1 MKHSIVPP
9 YLLAKIAQA
18 DEHGMA
24 VAAAAARRALE
35 GTEPLHEERRLHATE
50 VQQSIASTLR
60 STAQS
65 TAQSTVRSSAHPAI
79 PPVVHH
85 VVPPVVHRTIFDA
98 QGAEK
103 LPGKIVRRE
112 GQSATADVTVT
123 EAYDGLGATFD
134 LFSQVF
140 GRDSIDGKGLPLLAT
155 VHYGRGY
162 DNAYWDG
169 ERMVFGDGDGEV
181 FGRFTASVSVIG
193 HELAH
198 GVTQFSSGLA
208 YEGQSGA
215 LNESFS
221 DVMGVLVEQHQKNQ
235 TAAEASWLVG
245 EGLFTPAVQ
254 GTALRSMT
262 APGTA
267 YDDDVLGKDPQPA
280 DMAHYV
286 KTTDDNGGVHL
297 NSGIPNRA
305 FSLAALELGGFAWE
319 RAGQIWYDTMT
330 AASAPTLLPAAADF
344 ATFAR
349 ATVGAATLR
358 YGAASPEADAVGAA
372 WVKVGV
378 LKSGSHT

>member
-50 VQQSIASTLR
+50 VQHFSASTPH
-60 STAQS
+60 SKGD
-65 TAQSTVRSSAHPAI
+65 PAAR
-79 PPVVHH
+79 PVVHA
-85 VVPPVVHRTIFDA
+85 VPPVVHRTISDA
-98 QGAEK
+98 QGAER
-103 LPGKIVRRE
+103 LPGRIVRHE
-112 GQSATADVTVT
+112 GESATADVAVT
-123 EAYDGLGATFD
+123 EAYDGLGATFT

-140 GRDSIDGKGLPLLAT
+140 GRDSIDGRGLPLLAT

-181 FGRFTASVSVIG
+181 FGRFTSSVSVIG

-221 DVMGVLVEQHQKNQ
+221 DVMGVLVEQHQNNQ

-254 GTALRSMT
+254 GKALRSMT

-305 FSLAALELGGFAWE
+305 FALTALELGGFAWQ

-330 AASAPTLLPAAADF
+330 AAGAPAGSVAPTLLPAKADF
-344 ATFAR
+344 ATFAA
-349 ATVGAATLR
+349 ATVTAATLR
-358 YGAASPEADAVGAA
+358 YGAASPEAEAVGAA

-378 LKSGSHT
+378 LKGGSRT